1 MQTFNHQC
9 PYCGTQL
16 SVKEIEEDRTA
27 AKCPHCANT
36 IILLEHGAVMKKPV
50 VYRCPKCNEELIYE
64 QRPPFA
70 HCDNCHSVY
79 LTSEQGNCLID
90 PDLYSKGEKGELSF
104 VKKRD
109 NVVAIKNKWRMMPAK
124 TKGGIAAGI
133 ACVLFVLIGIYI
145 FTLPPAIEKSKA
157 YADMENLWKEFR
169 AKNPYNFQ
177 TVGIK
182 QYDDNSYTMIL
193 SEPSEMVSVED
204 LEKYFKEYNCRLDTF
219 KHSMGYDGWLKDAV
233 VCFNDIKK
241 TKLSDLTSNLFKL
254 LYGTDYKSEL
264 LDLDVIPEH
273 TAFST
278 QNLNYQ
284 VSAEELHSWF
294 IDKEETIVNVT
305 DTTQETSLEVALN
318 DYTNES
324 DLYYSKEPGFVIW
337 IIKRSSSLDSEDFRV
352 KARMFALDSDLILGA
367 ISNSGRVA
375 IIARE
380 RSIPIY
386 ELPPMRQETLLMLAS
401 TEKEELSQS
410 YERNNL
416 FAGKL
421 PGGKDYAPILLSD
434 ELWHTEY
441 GNILNVTDQ
450 MLKSWSENGDVE
462 YHAFAYPK
470 PLDWA
475 FNDGVLRDLGVS
487 ELTYNWNTSG
497 AGYIVDEEDGLKV
510 YAVNRTGSL
519 PVSYIPGKTDKIT
532 ENDPVYRAE
541 EKAYDFYSR
550 LSSPELVKVVQYAS
564 MYQIFLNLDIHVQ
577 HDSQNYSNS
586 VTTEKLDVEAEWI
599 LKSVLNFG
607 PEQKQKIIDHFRD
620 NMQWDDNTLR
630 KELGQIFD
638 QDNGKYKEF
647 WRIISRNGND
657 YQTDKKLF
665 IESNLKFVR
674 EKESRN
680 IDGFI
685 SKIDTIK
692 TYLSDLATATDGKST
707 LLRKV
712 GHYVINPRDIDFSK
726 LSEENLTEEDF
737 CQIIARNILSYVDEL
752 KRYNSILKLSNLDRT
767 KQLYLDENLEKSL
780 RWQKCPTIVESWQLI
795 DSVHGTGGHN
805 LNSKVTPI
813 KINESLKAGEYKVS
827 IDESGRKFIE
837 ISALDKGR
845 VTPTFLRN
853 VERTGIKGTMKFNKP
868 SGVIRARSVVLSPTA
883 KRTSRGFNKAD
894 HLTIGKEGKTYTING
909 KKSGFTLEDLI
920 KDATDKLDNGEAHT
934 SVTLEFKSICE
945 DECMAIV
952 EKLGGVRLK
961 KSKTFSKIPCRALDA
976 TNIITE
982 DIGNGNVR
990 VKMAVK
996 AEEVKNIIAEENI
1009 QEASIGGKSKKTFWN
1024 RVKEVFLVFE
1034 LPKSMANDF
1043 VAFLQRYVREHSTFK
1058 RFEIRQGARERGIIL
1073 SDEIDGLKVAE
1084 LLKSKNDA
1092 ELLEEKEIA

>member
-1 MQTFNHQC
+1 
-9 PYCGTQL
+9 
-16 SVKEIEEDRTA
+16 
-27 AKCPHCANT
+27 
-36 IILLEHGAVMKKPV
+36 
-50 VYRCPKCNEELIYE
+50 
-64 QRPPFA
+64 
-70 HCDNCHSVY
+70 
-79 LTSEQGNCLID
+79 
-90 PDLYSKGEKGELSF
+90 
-104 VKKRD
+104 
-109 NVVAIKNKWRMMPAK
+109 
-124 TKGGIAAGI
+124 
-133 ACVLFVLIGIYI
+133 
-145 FTLPPAIEKSKA
+145 
-157 YADMENLWKEFR
+157 
-169 AKNPYNFQ
+169 
-177 TVGIK
+177 
-182 QYDDNSYTMIL
+182 
-193 SEPSEMVSVED
+193 
-204 LEKYFKEYNCRLDTF
+204 
-219 KHSMGYDGWLKDAV
+219 
-233 VCFNDIKK
+233 
-241 TKLSDLTSNLFKL
+241 
-254 LYGTDYKSEL
+254 
-264 LDLDVIPEH
+264 
-273 TAFST
+273 
-278 QNLNYQ
+278 
-284 VSAEELHSWF
+284 
-294 IDKEETIVNVT
+294 
-305 DTTQETSLEVALN
+305 
-318 DYTNES
+318 
-324 DLYYSKEPGFVIW
+324 
-337 IIKRSSSLDSEDFRV
+337 
-352 KARMFALDSDLILGA
+352 
-367 ISNSGRVA
+367 
-375 IIARE
+375 
-380 RSIPIY
+380 
-386 ELPPMRQETLLMLAS
+386 MRQETLLMLAS

-434 ELWHTEY
+434 ELSHTEY

-532 ENDPVYRAE
+532 ENDPVYRSG

-620 NMQWDDNTLR
+620 NTQWDDNTLR

-780 RWQKCPTIVESWQLI
+780 RWQ
-795 DSVHGTGGHN
+795 
-805 LNSKVTPI
+805 
-813 KINESLKAGEYKVS
+813 EYKVS